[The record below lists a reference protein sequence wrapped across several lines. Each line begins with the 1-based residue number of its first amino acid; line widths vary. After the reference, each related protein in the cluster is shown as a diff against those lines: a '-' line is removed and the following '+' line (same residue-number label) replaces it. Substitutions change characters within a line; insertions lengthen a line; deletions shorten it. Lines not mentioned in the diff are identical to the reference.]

1 MALAYVLE
9 REPKNTRALAN
20 IAETYTRLERADDA
34 AAARTRLAAIEA
46 VPPFHFFNLGL
57 DAARQSD
64 WRTARDFFAREV
76 ARADYN
82 HEFHF
87 WLGLA
92 DWQLGDVKQASK
104 HLQLAMDNST
114 TRGQHDLYAAKLA
127 WLQSRQKPETSRPT
141 GS

>member
-1 MALAYVLE
+1 M
-9 REPKNTRALAN
+9 
-20 IAETYTRLERADDA
+20 AETRDRQGRAADA
-34 AAARTRLAAIEA
+34 AQLRERLAKIEA
-46 VPPFHFFNLGL
+46 TPPFHFFNLGM
-57 DAARQSD
+57 AAMKRQDYRS
-64 WRTARDFFAREV
+64 ARDYFAREV
-76 ARADYN
+76 ARADYY

-92 DWQLGDVKQASK
+92 DWQLGDVAQAKK

-127 WLQSRQKPETSRPT
+127 WLQSRPKPEPVRPT

>member
-1 MALAYVLE
+1 M
-9 REPKNTRALAN
+9 
-20 IAETYTRLERADDA
+20 
-34 AAARTRLAAIEA
+34 
-46 VPPFHFFNLGL
+46 
-57 DAARQSD
+57 
-64 WRTARDFFAREV
+64 
-76 ARADYN
+76 ARADYY

-92 DWQLGDVKQASK
+92 DWQLGDVGQARK

-127 WLQSRQKPETSRPT
+127 WLQSRQKPEVSARST